1 MLRQFLVRVSWS
13 GKSSRYKL
21 IKGSFSKELNQ
32 ADDKS
37 MYAKE
42 DPWAKENQHSERAL
56 WAYPLNADRGV
67 KNSWNLQIPS
77 FLTL

>member
-1 MLRQFLVRVSWS
+1 MNEAIPVKMLRQFPVRVSWS

-37 MYAKE
+37 IYAKE
-42 DPWAKENQHSERAL
+42 DP
-56 WAYPLNADRGV
+56 
-67 KNSWNLQIPS
+67 
-77 FLTL
+77 